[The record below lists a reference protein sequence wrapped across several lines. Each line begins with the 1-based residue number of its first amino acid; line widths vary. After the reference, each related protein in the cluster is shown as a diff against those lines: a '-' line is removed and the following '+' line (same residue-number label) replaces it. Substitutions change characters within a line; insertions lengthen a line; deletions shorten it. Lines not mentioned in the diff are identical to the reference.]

1 MDLIKQPEVNVIK
14 SEFEKAPIPKQIQ
27 FFLDLSKQFFS
38 EITSITRHQDQLAD
52 KIINIYGVRMEQLGN
67 SEYLMQLSQEER
79 NQCFNESIE
88 IRLAIESLK
97 SKDDARKS
105 KEKKDIEKLILLGFG
120 AVSVTALPKIIKE
133 IGTLLVKIKKA

>member
-1 MDLIKQPEVNVIK
+1 MDLIKQPEVKVIK

-38 EITSITRHQDQLAD
+38 EITSINRHQDQLAD
-52 KIINIYGVRMEQLGN
+52 KIISIYGVRMEQLGN
-67 SEYLMQLSQEER
+67 RDYLMQISQEER

>member
-52 KIINIYGVRMEQLGN
+52 KIISIYGVRMEQLGN

>member
-1 MDLIKQPEVNVIK
+1 MDLINQPEVK
-14 SEFEKAPIPKQIQ
+14 DLESKFEKAPIPKQIQ

-38 EITSITRHQDQLAD
+38 EITSINRHQDQLAD
-52 KIINIYGVRMEQLGN
+52 KIISIYGVRMEQLGDR
-67 SEYLMQLSQEER
+67 EYLMQLSQEER

-105 KEKKDIEKLILLGFG
+105 KEKKDIEKLIIIGFG
-120 AVSVTALPKIIKE
+120 AVSVATLPKIIKE
-133 IGTLLVKIKKA
+133 IGILLVNIKKA